1 MPGSV
6 MAGPFGQ
13 NVFPTSADS
22 PAFWL
27 YTSGTTGRA
36 TAAMHRHRAIELR
49 ELAAAALVQ
58 AVPS

>member
-1 MPGSV
+1 
-6 MAGPFGQ
+6 MAGPFGH

-36 TAAMHRHRAIELR
+36 KAAMHQHRAIELR
-49 ELAAAALVQ
+49 ELAAAALVL

>member
-1 MPGSV
+1 MLDSV

-13 NVFPTSADS
+13 KCLSYLRRFAGLLAVH
-22 PAFWL
+22 L
-27 YTSGTTGRA
+27 G
-36 TAAMHRHRAIELR
+36 HRAIELR